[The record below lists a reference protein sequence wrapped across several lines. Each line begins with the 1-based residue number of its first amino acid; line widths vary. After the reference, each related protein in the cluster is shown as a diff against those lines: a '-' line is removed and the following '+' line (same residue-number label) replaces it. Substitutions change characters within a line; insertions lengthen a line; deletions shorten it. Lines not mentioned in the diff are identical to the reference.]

1 MDPKYPDITVPLSG
15 MDGNAMVI
23 ISKASRIARHGGLTA
38 HEIADFQKQATS
50 GDYDNVLQTV
60 MEWFDTE

>member
-1 MDPKYPDITVPLSG
+1 MDIKYPDITVPLTE

-23 ISKASRIARHGGLTA
+23 ISKASRIARRSGLTA
-38 HEIADFQKQATS
+38 EEIGDFQKQATS
-50 GDYDNVLQTV
+50 GDYDNVIQTV